1 MKQFYRRPR
10 TLAGLILS
18 GSLLGLS
25 ALTVPCFDAVAGAA
39 SYPSG
44 VDMNRIV
51 YVPGANDQVQS
62 QSIGLV
68 DSNGSHATSF
78 TVFSGPNPAAI
89 SEAVLSPDGNK
100 ILLTADLTVVGAV
113 SIDVLNADG
122 TDLSSLPN
130 PAGVGYTDNPAW
142 SPDGQ
147 SVAFRAFGG
156 SQSGI
161 WTEHLDGSG
170 ALRLSNSASDAFPTW
185 SPDGSEI
192 AYSSGGQVYLVPTA
206 GGSARQLT
214 HLTGLGVELL
224 HWSPNG
230 ALIEFENPNAT
241 LTSTAADVVNVLTG
255 VVSTLFTES
264 GGGGSIVWHRT
275 AATSSQRATLLWVP
289 SQSSTCRATSSA
301 RRAFLG
307 WTPTG

>member
-1 MKQFYRRPR
+1 
-10 TLAGLILS
+10 
-18 GSLLGLS
+18 
-25 ALTVPCFDAVAGAA
+25 
-39 SYPSG
+39 
-44 VDMNRIV
+44 MNRIV

-62 QSIGLV
+62 QVIGLV
-68 DSNGSHATSF
+68 DSDGSHATSF

-100 ILLTADLTVVGAV
+100 ILLTADLTVAGAV

-122 TDLSSLPN
+122 TDLSSLPI

-156 SQSGI
+156 SQHGI

-192 AYSSGGQVYLVPTA
+192 AYSSGGQVYLAPTA
-206 GGSARQLT
+206 
-214 HLTGLGVELL
+214 
-224 HWSPNG
+224 
-230 ALIEFENPNAT
+230 
-241 LTSTAADVVNVLTG
+241 
-255 VVSTLFTES
+255 
-264 GGGGSIVWHRT
+264 
-275 AATSSQRATLLWVP
+275 
-289 SQSSTCRATSSA
+289 
-301 RRAFLG
+301 
-307 WTPTG
+307 